1 MTEWQ
6 AKCDEIDRL
15 VSNGSPKQ
23 AVQKIEGVMEQLL
36 RHVYGQV
43 TAAISAKEQKKLTQR
58 VKKIANGKPM
68 GDMTLGQ
75 LVGIFREGKVWDL
88 AEHALCKKL
97 GSLKKAD
104 YDTFLDLCNRAGHKE
119 ESVSDEEAK
128 FFAAQLRLFL
138 KALGLAAP
146 PVKETGSSGGK
157 AFDLRPWTEIV
168 KLHSDVEAGTLN
180 ELDIMLNRDR
190 FTIDL
195 GKIAVGDV
203 TTPLAYRD
211 PDAFFAATYPTTD
224 LRRLLEEALAS
235 LARIPTALG

>member
-15 VSNGSPKQ
+15 VSNGSPKR
-23 AVQKIEGVMEQLL
+23 AVQKIEGVMEQVL

-119 ESVSDEEAK
+119 ESSLPPNCGCSSRHWGWQRRRSRRRD
-128 FFAAQLRLFL
+128 R
-138 KALGLAAP
+138 LAA
-146 PVKETGSSGGK
+146 K
-157 AFDLRPWTEIV
+157 
-168 KLHSDVEAGTLN
+168 
-180 ELDIMLNRDR
+180 
-190 FTIDL
+190 
-195 GKIAVGDV
+195 
-203 TTPLAYRD
+203 PLTCGPGRK
-211 PDAFFAATYPTTD
+211 
-224 LRRLLEEALAS
+224 S
-235 LARIPTALG
+235 